1 MDMPQLN
8 AWQGKMLGRYQ
19 LIRLLE
25 RGSVNEVWLAEDT
38 QLRRSVAVKLFPCVR
53 TEERQYLQAF
63 EHEAGITA
71 SLEHPHIL
79 PIHDFG
85 EQQITEDEVVTYLV
99 MPYITDGSLR
109 ERLHKAGSTL
119 PPAEA
124 VSYLRQA
131 AEAIDYAHSRQVLHG
146 NIKPSN
152 LLLQQGWLFVADFGV
167 AKVLTAATRPDRA
180 YAGEGVPVYIA
191 PEQVQGKTEAASDR
205 YCFALVA
212 YELCTGRVPFQGD
225 TPSSILIK
233 QMREVPPAPRRLNP
247 ALPPAV
253 EQALL
258 WGLAKQP
265 AERPASCLTLVAA
278 LEHGWQM
285 SLSTQYGSDATML
298 TPHRRSENAQAS
310 LPQVP
315 QTPLFQT
322 LYARTEPSV
331 SRPTAP
337 ETPHLYPHNAPT
349 YLSSGSQAPASI
361 PVVPVQET
369 PQRKLS
375 RRGLVV
381 GGTLAALAV
390 AGGAVALSPIL
401 RSPTM
406 ITQRTSIPQRP
417 APGPKNLVAGVPLL
431 SLTGHTKTVS
441 AAKWDITGRYLATG
455 GEDAA
460 VMLWDVGSALQSSST
475 ALQSISTPLK
485 SWRVPHPIFVN
496 YLCWAGN
503 GRAIAVVAGDSA
515 IYLFDAFNGASSLY
529 QLANAQNTLSGP
541 GYFAIACSPT
551 ANTFAAASFVPEQT
565 QLQVDLWQTSRTTGP
580 VRMLTANDTGT
591 ARTSITDYVHP
602 LHASR
607 NINALG
613 WSSDGTL
620 LAAHTNFGTV
630 TRWQTAT
637 GSTKQML
644 NLPSR
649 STKGKV
655 TDVFG
660 ESLAW
665 SPTNAQLLAVSD
677 LDVVTLWDVERN
689 NLLRTL
695 KSQASL
701 PSLTG
706 LTWSSNGQ
714 YLAGGYAGS
723 NRVYVWDMQAT
734 APDTQA
740 TDQLPKLVFPQ
751 STSIGHTGIITDV
764 AWSPDGRYI
773 ATASGDA
780 TVIVW
785 RVNGS

>member
-1 MDMPQLN
+1 MDMPQPG

-19 LIRLLE
+19 LTRLLA
-25 RGSVNEVWLAEDT
+25 RGSVSQVWLAEDT
-38 QLRRSVAVKLFPCVR
+38 QLRRSVAVKLLPPIR
-53 TEERQYLQAF
+53 TRDLQAL
-63 EHEAGITA
+63 EQEVGIAA

-85 EQQITEDEVVTYLV
+85 EQQIAEEEMIYLV
-99 MPYITDGSLR
+99 MPYIPDGSLR
-109 ERLHKAGSTL
+109 DRLRKAGGPL

-152 LLLQQGWLFVADFGV
+152 LLLQQGWLFVADFGI
-167 AKVLTAATRPDRA
+167 AKVLMGAMLPDQA
-180 YAGEGVPVYIA
+180 SAGEGVPVYIA
-191 PEQVQGKTEAASDR
+191 PEQVQGKAEPASDR

-212 YELCTGRVPFQGD
+212 YELCTGRIPFQGD
-225 TPSSILIK
+225 RLSDVLIK
-233 QMREVPPAPRRLNP
+233 HMREAPPAPRHLNP
-247 ALPPAV
+247 SLPPSV
-253 EQALL
+253 EQPLL

-265 AERPASCLTLVAA
+265 IERPPSCLALVAA

-285 SLSTQYGSDATML
+285 NSPAQTEPNVTLL
-298 TPHRRSENAQAS
+298 TPFNGSGD
-310 LPQVP
+310 
-315 QTPLFQT
+315 
-322 LYARTEPSV
+322 
-331 SRPTAP
+331 
-337 ETPHLYPHNAPT
+337 APT
-349 YLSSGSQAPASI
+349 YLSRGSQTPAPL
-361 PVVPVQET
+361 PHTPVQET
-369 PQRKLS
+369 SQRKLS
-375 RRGLVV
+375 RRSLVV
-381 GGTLAALAV
+381 GGTVAVLAV
-390 AGGAVALSPIL
+390 AGGAVALSTIL
-401 RSPTM
+401 HSPVPTP
-406 ITQRTSIPQRP
+406 QKTSIPQRS

-441 AAKWDITGRYLATG
+441 AAKWDSTGRYLATG

-460 VMLWDVGSALQSSST
+460 VMLWDIASSLQAGSTTLQS
-475 ALQSISTPLK
+475 LSTPLK
-485 SWRVPHPIFVN
+485 SWRVPHPVFGN

-503 GRAIAVVAGDSA
+503 GRTIAVVTGDNA
-515 IYLFDAFNGASSLY
+515 IYLFDAFNGASSHY
-529 QLANAQNTLSGP
+529 QQTNTQNALNGP
-541 GYFAIACSPT
+541 GYFALACSPT
-551 ANTFAAASFVPEQT
+551 ANTFAAASFTPEQT
-565 QLQVDLWQTSRTTGP
+565 QQQVYLWQIGHTTSP
-580 VRMLTANDTGT
+580 VRTLTASATGT

-602 LHASR
+602 LHAAR

-630 TRWQTAT
+630 TLWQATT
-637 GSTKQML
+637 GSVKQVL

-649 STKGKV
+649 STKDKV

-660 ESLAW
+660 ESLVW
-665 SPTNAQLLAVSD
+665 SPTSPQLLAVSD
-677 LDVVTLWDVERN
+677 LDVVTLWDVEQN
-689 NLLRTL
+689 NLLRIL
-695 KSQASL
+695 KSQAAL

-723 NRVYVWDMQAT
+723 NRVYVWDMQAP
-734 APDTQA
+734 APDTQGTA
-740 TDQLPKLVFPQ
+740 QLPKLVFPQ
-751 STSIGHTGIITDV
+751 STSIGHTGIITDL

-785 RVNGS
+785 RVDGA